1 MITEVYAE
9 IIFIIMIKDMSFTI
23 VKPLLQQHV
32 SPSFF
37 FYHIS
42 FMYILSV
49 LDVLSLCYI
58 QNYNYIDYI
67 QNYDV
72 IIILGN
78 IVSYFIEV
86 KEIVEPSPDEVVE
99 EFLQNRGPAEE
110 PVERE
115 KEKTDEEEYQELL
128 DEEHALKLKEEELLA
143 IGIAGWLTSGFML
156 SLVGQSVARMTQ
168 EPGVPGSI
176 LSFLLPLIQEGQLSV
191 TDESLWT
198 KYWLRT

>member
-1 MITEVYAE
+1 M
-9 IIFIIMIKDMSFTI
+9 F
-23 VKPLLQQHV
+23 LQV
-32 SPSFF
+32 F
-37 FYHIS
+37 IS

-78 IVSYFIEV
+78 IVSYFVEV

-143 IGIAGWLTSGFML
+143 IGIAGWLTCGFML
-156 SLVGQSVARMTQ
+156 SLVGQMYDSRARG
-168 EPGVPGSI
+168 PGFNTFISPS
-176 LSFLLPLIQEGQLSV
+176 
-191 TDESLWT
+191 TDSRRAVVS
-198 KYWLRT
+198 YW